1 MPHRF
6 NNIHQLSQT
15 NGHHPQ
21 ARIVSSDA
29 PEFSDLAIAMDG
41 SSFLTMGAATD
52 LIPSAEDWSPLTQE
66 LVDTLPRVWTRG
78 FLYLLVSCT
87 GVVLPWA
94 MLTKVD
100 QTGTARGRLEPQG
113 QTYRLDAPVSGE
125 VVAIDAQEGQVVRA
139 GQTLVEL
146 DSKLVETDLQ
156 QAQAKLE
163 GQLNR
168 LTQLEQIKSQVA
180 IATRT
185 QQLQNQAQLAEQ
197 QAQIAQVVQ
206 KFQASQRDYSLLQ
219 ERLRKDLSEVER
231 YRELW
236 QEGVVPQI
244 KVVEL
249 DRVAD
254 ESKRLVEQAQAE
266 IQQAQSEWVKQQST
280 YERVMHAGEL
290 ALIDSQKQAE
300 DLQAQMGDLQAEIA
314 QTKKLITSL
323 QLQLKQHTIH
333 APITGT
339 IFQLPIT
346 KPGEVVQPG
355 EMLAQ
360 IAPEGTPLVFRA
372 QMPSSESGFLEKGMP
387 VKIKFDA
394 YPFQD
399 YGVVPGHLSWISPDS
414 KVVQT
419 PQGEIEVFEVEVK
432 LDQNYIQ
439 APDKRIAL
447 TPGQTATAEVIVR
460 QRHIIDFVLDP
471 FKKLQSGEFQL

>member
-1 MPHRF
+1 
-6 NNIHQLSQT
+6 
-15 NGHHPQ
+15 
-21 ARIVSSDA
+21 
-29 PEFSDLAIAMDG
+29 
-41 SSFLTMGAATD
+41 
-52 LIPSAEDWSPLTQE
+52 
-66 LVDTLPRVWTRG
+66 
-78 FLYLLVSCT
+78 
-87 GVVLPWA
+87 
-94 MLTKVD
+94 
-100 QTGTARGRLEPQG
+100 
-113 QTYRLDAPVSGE
+113 
-125 VVAIDAQEGQVVRA
+125 QVVRA

-219 ERLRKDLSEVER
+219 ERFSKDLSEVQR

-266 IQQAQSEWVKQQST
+266 IQQAQAEWVKQQST

-432 LDQNYIQ
+432 LEQNYIQ
-439 APDKRIAL
+439 AQDKRILL

-471 FKKLQSGEFQL
+471 FKKLQNG